1 MTDTESSA
9 LVLIHA
15 GSDALR
21 AVLCDAVTGLGYQPV
36 VAASLAQARPLLR
49 ASRPVLMLLQTPLS
63 SEDAVEFERISHDPA
78 LEALPCIMMTET
90 TDHSGLPAQL
100 ARVLSPRAGLAD
112 PHAALEAN
120 LGHSVRADVIVVE
133 DNIAELEIL
142 LRRLGRAGL
151 RGCAATSGR
160 EALWLIRRQRPR
172 LMILDLALPGG
183 DGFEVVA
190 QLRRDPA
197 WARLPVLVFT
207 ALTLQN
213 AQRALLTLGPTQ
225 ILAKNSSTAEQFM
238 AAVQELLP
246 KE

>member
-1 MTDTESSA
+1 MTDSESSA
-9 LVLIHA
+9 IVLIHA
-15 GSDALR
+15 GSEALR
-21 AVLCDAVTGLGYQPV
+21 AALCDAVTCLGYQPV

-49 ASRPVLMLLQTPLS
+49 ASRPVLMLLQTPLAS
-63 SEDAVEFERISHDPA
+63 ADANEFERISHDPA
-78 LEALPCIMMTET
+78 LESLPCIMVTEQ
-90 TDHSGLPAQL
+90 TDQRGLPAQI
-100 ARVLSPRAGLAD
+100 ARLLPPRAGLSD
-112 PHAALEAN
+112 TVAALEAN
-120 LGHSVRADVIVVE
+120 LGLAARADVIVVE

-142 LRRLGRAGL
+142 LRRLARAGL

-190 QLRRDPA
+190 QLRRDPD

-225 ILAKNSSTAEQFM
+225 ILSKNGSTAEQFM
-238 AAVQELLP
+238 AAVQELMP